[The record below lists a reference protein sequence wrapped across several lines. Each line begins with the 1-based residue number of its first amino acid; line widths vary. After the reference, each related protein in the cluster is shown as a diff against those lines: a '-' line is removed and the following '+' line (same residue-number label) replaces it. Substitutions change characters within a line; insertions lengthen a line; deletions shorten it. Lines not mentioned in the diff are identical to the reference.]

1 MGNICRRKNQG
12 QIVKA
17 FNLLS
22 ERLAEKTYVL
32 FLGGEIEDG
41 YTIKSISKGTRYE
54 NHFITCGVVDK
65 ELVPQYYA
73 QGNAVALMSLSEGFG
88 LSLIE
93 GMHFGLPSMSF
104 TDVDAFE
111 DIYDD
116 SAMVGVE
123 SHTDEAVAN
132 GLERL
137 LTNKWDKEKIKVY
150 SKKFEPENMAE
161 KYVEVYQRTI

>member
-1 MGNICRRKNQG
+1 
-12 QIVKA
+12 
-17 FNLLS
+17 
-22 ERLAEKTYVL
+22 
-32 FLGGEIEDG
+32 
-41 YTIKSISKGTRYE
+41 
-54 NHFITCGVVDK
+54 
-65 ELVPQYYA
+65 
-73 QGNAVALMSLSEGFG
+73 MSLSEGFG